1 MENKTN
7 NDKSTAS
14 LSSWPIFFTEGHNFE
29 PANRKQEFSAHEV
42 GPGTKNVGAETT
54 SRKVVL

>member
-7 NDKSTAS
+7 NDKST
-14 LSSWPIFFTEGHNFE
+14 WPIFFTEGHNFE

-54 SRKVVL
+54 SHKVVL